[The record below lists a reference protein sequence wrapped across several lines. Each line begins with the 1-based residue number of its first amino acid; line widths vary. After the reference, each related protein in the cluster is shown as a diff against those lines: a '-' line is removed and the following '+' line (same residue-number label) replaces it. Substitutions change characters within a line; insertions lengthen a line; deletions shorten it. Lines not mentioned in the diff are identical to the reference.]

1 MTRSFCRIC
10 ELGCGSIV
18 KTEGAKVT
26 VGPDLQNP
34 YSKGYFCVKGRW
46 AGAVETDPDRLDSPL
61 LRCGGRLNP
70 VSWAEAIESVAAKL
84 REVTAVHGPRSIAVF
99 SGNSAAYSGHLSL
112 AVRNLMAGLGT
123 DTLFT
128 ALTVDC
134 IARYHVAAEAMNLMY
149 AVPVPYYDAVPG
161 MLLMGSNATV
171 SQWSP
176 GGSTPGGARVARD
189 LRARGGWLGVV
200 DPVRHQVADLA
211 DDHLAIR
218 PGTDAVLLAGLLS
231 FVWNGGHVA
240 RDYVARHCLGL
251 EDVVA
256 ACGVWSPNDVAAA
269 CGLEAA
275 DVERVFERMV
285 AGPAVVLDRSG
296 LSMAPNAT
304 VVAGL
309 TLAINASL
317 GRLDVADG
325 LFVPDYSPVRGTA
338 IHGRPHG
345 ARYGREWPSALLAT
359 AILGGD
365 RPPTASDLPEVKA
378 LIVVGGNPARS
389 LPNSGRVVEA
399 LASLDQL
406 VVVDIFPTDTT
417 RLAHAV
423 LPGSGHY
430 QRADFNLLSAG
441 LTPERYRIWTEAALP
456 LRRDQREELWIA
468 DRLVAAFNG
477 TNIDREPETFRAA
490 LEGWGEAGP
499 GWTGGVVDFERCG
512 RYLAEGFPTTSGR
525 IEFDRSWT
533 GGIGAALRSTCVAAP
548 GKPGEFAVAGR
559 RLPHAVNSFLHNI
572 PEAAARGNPAAISPG
587 DARALGLNADDRVC
601 LEGPG
606 GTTEAVL
613 AVSARVPDGSIVLAH
628 GWGRR
633 DPEAKSL
640 EGAEPAA
647 NANALTSGAEIDPY
661 CGMPVLQGHLVR
673 LRTNAG

>member
-18 KTEGAKVT
+18 KTDGAKVT
-26 VGPDLQNP
+26 VDPDPQNP

-46 AGAVETDPDRLDSPL
+46 AGAVETDSARLDSPL
-61 LRCGGRLNP
+61 LRCDGRLAP
-70 VSWAEAIESVAAKL
+70 VSWTEAIDSVAAKL
-84 REVTAVHGPRSIAVF
+84 RDVAAAHGPRSIAVF

-149 AVPVPYYDAVPG
+149 AVPVPFYDAVPG

-218 PGTDAVLLAGLLS
+218 PGTDAVFLAALLN
-231 FVWNGGHVA
+231 FVWSEGHVA
-240 RDYVARHCLGL
+240 RDYVGRHCLGL

-256 ACGVWSPNDVAAA
+256 ACGEWSPGDTAAI
-269 CGLEAA
+269 CGLESA
-275 DVERVFERMV
+275 DIQRVFEQV
-285 AGPAVVLDRSG
+285 ASRPAVVLDRSG

-304 VVAGL
+304 VTAGL
-309 TLAINASL
+309 ALAVNASL
-317 GRLDVADG
+317 GRLDVEDG
-325 LFVPDYSPVRGTA
+325 LFVPDSSPVRGGA
-338 IHGRPHG
+338 IRGRPDG
-345 ARYGREWPSALLAT
+345 VRYGREWPSALLT
-359 AILGGD
+359 EAILGTD
-365 RPPTASDLPEVKA
+365 LRRKPADLPKVKA

-389 LPNSGRVVEA
+389 LPDSARVAEA
-399 LASLDQL
+399 LPALDLL
-406 VVVDIFPTDTT
+406 VVVDIYPTRTT
-417 RLAHAV
+417 RFAHAV
-423 LPGSGHY
+423 FPGSGHY

-456 LRRDQREELWIA
+456 LRGGQREEMWIA
-468 DRLVAAFNG
+468 DRMVSAFNG
-477 TNIDREPETFRAA
+477 ANFDGEPAAFRAA
-490 LEGWGEAGP
+490 LAGWGRARP
-499 GWTGGVVDFERCG
+499 AWTGGVVGIERCG
-512 RYLAEGFPTTSGR
+512 GYLEKGFPTPSGR
-525 IEFDRSWT
+525 IEFDRPWT
-533 GGIGAALRSTCVAAP
+533 GGIGAALRSACATLP
-548 GKPGEFAVAGR
+548 REPGEFAVAGR
-559 RLPHAVNSFLHNI
+559 RLSHAVNSFLHNV
-572 PEAAARGNPAAISPG
+572 PEAAARGNPAVVSPG
-587 DARALGLNADDRVC
+587 DATALGLTPGDRVC

-613 AVSARVPDGSIVLAH
+613 AVSARVPNGSIALAH
-628 GWGRR
+628 GWGHP
-633 DPEAKSL
+633 DPEAVPP
-640 EGAEPAA
+640 GGPEPGA
-647 NANALTSGAEIDPY
+647 NANALTSDSELDPY
-661 CGMPVLQGHLVR
+661 CAMPVLQGHLVR
-673 LRTNAG
+673 LRKDAG